1 MDHPLASDSLLVDG
15 CIHTEV
21 PDVKPRGTYIVVR
34 ACMRPLPRSI
44 PRVYD
49 YEAPL
54 TYSTLHICVNTQTPK
69 KDCLSLFEVTICHIS
84 DVSAIANISD
94 KPYHSYTE

>member
-15 CIHTEV
+15 CIHVEV

-54 TYSTLHICVNTQTPK
+54 TYDSPGFPPLHNPRPSNFLRASRQRQSHRP
-69 KDCLSLFEVTICHIS
+69 LQSPL
-84 DVSAIANISD
+84 VSGLQD
-94 KPYHSYTE
+94 RH

>member
-15 CIHTEV
+15 CTHVEV
-21 PDVKPRGTYIVVR
+21 PDVKPRDTYIVVR

-54 TYSTLHICVNTQTPK
+54 TLMIPP
-69 KDCLSLFEVTICHIS
+69 
-84 DVSAIANISD
+84 VSH
-94 KPYHSYTE
+94 PYNPRPSNFLRASRQRQSHRPLQSPLVSGLQDRH